1 LTRIVESAVGRHL
14 PAIATHRKVEILGIA
29 GSGKSTLARLL
40 ARDPALEMAGF
51 IHARRPAHL
60 LQIVRGIPRLLPIL
74 ASGLTSSP
82 RISWPE
88 CKLLVYVSRWG
99 RVLSRQ
105 ARRTGT
111 TILVFDQGPLYA
123 MVRLHA
129 EAKPFTTRRSF
140 TAWREEALER
150 WANELDGVVW
160 LDAPDDVLWS
170 RINERPQG
178 HKQKGVE
185 EGAGRRFIARYR
197 QAFEDVLRT
206 MEELDGPWILRFDT
220 GVASATQIAEKVQ
233 PLLEDRHG
241 R

>member
-14 PAIATHRKVEILGIA
+14 PALAAHGMVVILGIA

-40 ARDPALEMAGF
+40 ARDPGLEMAGF

-74 ASGLTSSP
+74 ARGLTSSP

-99 RVLSRQ
+99 RVLSRE
-105 ARRTGT
+105 APRAGT
-111 TILVFDQGPLYA
+111 TLVFDQGPLYA
-123 MVRLHA
+123 MVRLQA
-129 EAKPFTTRRSF
+129 EAKPFTTRRAF
-140 TAWREEALER
+140 AAWREESLDR

-160 LDAPDDVLWS
+160 LDAPDDVLWG

-185 EGAGRRFIARYR
+185 AAAGRRFIARYR
-197 QAFEDVLRT
+197 RAFEDVLRT
-206 MEELDGPWILRFDT
+206 VEELDGPRIVRFDT
-220 GVASATQIAEKVQ
+220 SVASATQIAEKVK

>member
-1 LTRIVESAVGRHL
+1 LTRIVESAVGRQ
-14 PAIATHRKVEILGIA
+14 PALAAHRKVEILGIA
-29 GSGKSTLARLL
+29 GSGKSTLTRLL
-40 ARDPALEMAGF
+40 VRDPGHEMAGF

-60 LQIVRGIPRLLPIL
+60 VQIFRGIPRLLPIL
-74 ASGLTSSP
+74 AWGLTSSP

-99 RVLSRQ
+99 RVLRRQ
-105 ARRTGT
+105 ATRTGT
-111 TILVFDQGPLYA
+111 TLVFDQGPLYA
-123 MVRLHA
+123 MVRLQA
-129 EAKPFTTRRSF
+129 EAKPFTARRAF
-140 TAWREEALER
+140 AAWREEALER

-160 LDAPDDVLWS
+160 LDAPDDVLWG

-185 EGAGRRFIARYR
+185 AGAGRRFITRYR
-197 QAFEDVLRT
+197 QAFEAVLRT
-206 MEELDGPWILRFDT
+206 MEELDGPQIVRFDT
-220 GVASATQIAEKVQ
+220 SVVSATQIAEKVK